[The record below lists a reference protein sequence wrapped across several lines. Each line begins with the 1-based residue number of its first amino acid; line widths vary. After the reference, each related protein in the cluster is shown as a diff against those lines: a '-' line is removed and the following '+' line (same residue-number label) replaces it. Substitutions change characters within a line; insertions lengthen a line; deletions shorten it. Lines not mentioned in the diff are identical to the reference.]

1 MRVCNIYDRTW
12 MPRMDNLVNKY
23 RKKWE
28 PTVRETAGEAIRIF
42 NEEKKKLQDES
53 NKTKDDD

>member
-1 MRVCNIYDRTW
+1 

-28 PTVRETAGEAIRIF
+28 PKAREIAGDAMRIF
-42 NEEKKKLQDES
+42 NEEKKRLEEE
-53 NKTKDDD
+53 NKNKNKNSD